1 MSYKSLLVHLDNSER
16 IPQRLDAALHL
27 ARRFHAHLTGLYA
40 TFEPDSRAFYVMAGS
55 ADYYAAHERRRA
67 QQRGAIE
74 RLFHA
79 EALRA
84 KVDARFVSANGPAN
98 ASVLQHARYADLIV
112 MGQTDPQDPESFIDE
127 SFVET
132 VVMAAGRPVL
142 LFPYASGAAQNKIG
156 ERILVA
162 WDGSREAARAAYDA
176 VPFLSHAKK
185 CTVVTVRGTE
195 NEPPGERFAGAD
207 IALTLAR
214 HDAAVDVLDVDASKD
229 SRIGDVLLSTAHDQ
243 GCDMIAMGAY
253 GHSRWRELV
262 MGGATRTILQSMT
275 VPVLMS
281 R

>member
-1 MSYKSLLVHLDNSER
+1 MSYKTLLVHLDNSER
-16 IPQRLDAALHL
+16 TPQRLDAALRL
-27 ARRFHAHLTGLYA
+27 ARRFNAHLTGLYA
-40 TFEPDSRAFYVMAGS
+40 TFEPDSRAFYVMAGT
-55 ADYYAAHERRRA
+55 ADYYASHQRRRE

-84 KVDARFVSANGPAN
+84 NVDARFICAKDGPAN
-98 ASVLQHARYADLIV
+98 STVPQHARYADLVI
-112 MGQTDPQDPESFIDE
+112 MGQTDPGDPESFIDE
-127 SFVET
+127 NFVET

-142 LFPYASGAAQNKIG
+142 LLPYASMATKIG

-176 VPFLSHAKK
+176 VPFLTHAKK
-185 CTVVTVRGTE
+185 CTVVSVRGTAG
-195 NEPPGERFAGAD
+195 EPPGERFAGAD

-214 HDAAVDVLDVDASKD
+214 HDAVVEVLDIDASQD
-229 SRIGDVLLSTAHDQ
+229 APIGDVLLSTAHDQ
-243 GCDMIAMGAY
+243 GCDLIVMGAY

-262 MGGATRTILQSMT
+262 MGGATRTLLQSMT

-281 R
+281 H

>member
-1 MSYKSLLVHLDNSER
+1 MSYKSLLVHLDNSEHT
-16 IPQRLDAALHL
+16 PQRLDAALHL

-40 TFEPDSRAFYVMAGS
+40 TFEPDSRAFYVMAGTS
-55 ADYYAAHERRRA
+55 DYYAAHKQRRE

-84 KVDARFVSANGPAN
+84 NVDARFVCANGPAN
-98 ASVLQHARYADLIV
+98 SDVPRHARYADLVV
-112 MGQTDPQDPESFIDE
+112 MGQTNAQDPESFIDE
-127 SFVET
+127 NFAET

-142 LFPYASGAAQNKIG
+142 LFPYASAATQKIG
-156 ERILVA
+156 ERILIA

-185 CTVVTVRGTE
+185 CTLVTVRSTQS
-195 NEPPGERFAGAD
+195 EPTGERFAGAD

-214 HDAAVDVLDVDASKD
+214 HDAAVDVLEVDASKD
-229 SRIGDVLLSTAHDQ
+229 ASIGDVLLSTAHDQ
-243 GCDMIAMGAY
+243 GCDMIVMGAY
-253 GHSRWRELV
+253 GHARWRELV

-275 VPVLMS
+275 MPVLMS

>member
-16 IPQRLDAALHL
+16 TPQRLDAALHL

-40 TFEPDSRAFYVMAGS
+40 TYEPDSRAFYVMAGTAS
-55 ADYYAAHERRRA
+55 YYAAHQQRRE

-84 KVDARFVSANGPAN
+84 KLDARFVCTNGPAN
-98 ASVLQHARYADLIV
+98 SSVSRHARYADLIV
-112 MGQTDPQDPESFIDE
+112 IGQTDPQDPESFIDE
-127 SFVET
+127 NFVET
-132 VVMAAGRPVL
+132 IVMSAGRPVL
-142 LFPYASGAAQNKIG
+142 LLPYASGAAQKFG

-185 CTVVTVRGTE
+185 CTVVTVRGTQG
-195 NEPPGERFAGAD
+195 EPPGERFAGAD

-229 SRIGDVLLSTAHDQ
+229 TPVGDVLLSTAHDQ
-243 GCDMIAMGAY
+243 GCDMIVMGAY

-275 VPVLMS
+275 MPVLMS